1 MLCCG
6 CAGIAEANNKSI
18 PIKEAL
24 KDGHRIE
31 FHSKHLQ
38 FVKHAIRNG
47 VNVKGYFTWTFMDC
61 FEWGDGYLD
70 RFGLIYIDRLNGL
83 KRYRKQS
90 TYWIERFL
98 KR

>member
-1 MLCCG
+1 V
-6 CAGIAEANNKSI
+6 N
-18 PIKEAL
+18 
-24 KDGHRIE
+24 
-31 FHSKHLQ
+31 
-38 FVKHAIRNG
+38 HAIKNG

-70 RFGLIYIDRLNGL
+70 RFGLIFIDRLNGL

-90 TYWIERFL
+90 SYWIQNFL

>member
-1 MLCCG
+1 MCT
-6 CAGIAEANNKSI
+6 GIDEGNNSTL
-18 PIKEAL
+18 PEAL

-38 FVKHAIRNG
+38 FVNHAIRNG

-70 RFGLIYIDRLNGL
+70 RFGLIYVDRKTL
-83 KRYRKQS
+83 KRYRKES
-90 TYWIERFL
+90 SYWIEDFL
-98 KR
+98 KRH